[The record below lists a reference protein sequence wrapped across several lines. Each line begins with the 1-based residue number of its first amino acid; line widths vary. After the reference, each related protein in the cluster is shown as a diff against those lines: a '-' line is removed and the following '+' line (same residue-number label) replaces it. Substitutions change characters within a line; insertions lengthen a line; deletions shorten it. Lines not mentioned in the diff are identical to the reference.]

1 MVNVESETQ
10 RAVSA
15 ARAEGT
21 LTEKDAGVV
30 EALMHVAREIDSLE
44 AGVNAAGKLDN
55 VSIPTYLKFSEALG
69 LTPSARVKFAGALA
83 RASAQSKG
91 LEVESSDSEAGGSK
105 VSSLEAVRRSAGRKQ
120 A

>member
-1 MVNVESETQ
+1 MSVESETA
-10 RAVSA
+10 RAVKA
-15 ARAEGT
+15 ARAEGM

-30 EALMHVAREIDSLE
+30 ETLMHVAREIDSLE

-55 VSIPTYLKFSEALG
+55 VSIPTYLKFAESLG
-69 LTPSARVKFAGALA
+69 MTPASRVKLAGAVA

-91 LEVESSDSEAGGSK
+91 SEVESSDSEAGGAK
-105 VSSLEAVRRSAGRKQ
+105 VSSLEAVRKRAGRKQ